1 MFLALDKEVDAVTDN
16 IETIDF
22 VFLII
27 YSTEMVMK
35 IIAMGFV
42 MRMNSY
48 LRDTWNCVSNFDIIS
63 IISDIYFCEYSL
75 ILQSLCLDGSLCS
88 YQQIYQLSKYL
99 GCCVHL
105 EHLIRS
111 QI

>member
-48 LRDTWNCVSNFDIIS
+48 LRDTWNCVSKFYIIS
-63 IISDIYFCEYSL
+63 ILLTFIFVNIAGFYSGYVRMVHYVCTSRYISN
-75 ILQSLCLDGSLCS
+75 QST
-88 YQQIYQLSKYL
+88 
-99 GCCVHL
+99 
-105 EHLIRS
+105 
-111 QI
+111 